1 MSAAAIVTLVGIT
14 LTVLAL
20 ALYLVHVIVLLR
32 KASFALGTVVAGLRA
47 IEFQTRPVGPVV
59 AQVNADLATVKQ
71 VLEDALG
78 TELTGESMPAEDDEV
93 ATSA

>member
-1 MSAAAIVTLVGIT
+1 MPAAAIVTLVCVA

-32 KASFALGTVVAGLRA
+32 KTSFTLGTIVAGLRA
-47 IEFQTRPVGPVV
+47 IEYQTRAVGPVV
-59 AQVNADLATVKQ
+59 SQVNADLTTVRQ

-78 TELTGESMPAEDDEV
+78 TELTGEAIPAEGDDV
-93 ATSA
+93 AASA